1 MEKELE
7 QQGSSGENRAS
18 LELSPLSKTQDNR
31 INAVLERMLKA
42 TGQKACQNHGISKH
56 ETKAENRKAGN
67 PYALSNV
74 SESTEDAYKSG
85 MKGLMHWAYQS
96 YGIKDPFQITSTHI
110 KEFGLHLV
118 NCGFSKNGFSGYCKA
133 ISYYAKV
140 MTKYDHDPK
149 WQEALKEIRNYKGLC
164 VDKEH
169 ARAYANPNAI
179 IGALEGK
186 AAIAAELQYKCGL
199 RIADA
204 CFIRGKH
211 WDPVKGEGVVN
222 SKNGQEIHF
231 RPPLELVQK
240 LTDIIRVEGKFALN
254 LHTYNDALKSAV
266 TKTGQ
271 VWQSSHG
278 LRHNA
283 AIDYMRACEAKGM
296 TYQQALRAT
305 GEMLGHHR
313 SCEDVTKTYTD
324 GLAAW

>member
-1 MEKELE
+1 MEKEQE

-18 LELSPLSKTQDNR
+18 LELPALSKTQEAR
-31 INAVLERMLKA
+31 INTIIEKMLKA
-42 TGQKACQNHGISKH
+42 TGQKACQHHGQSKH
-56 ETKAENRKAGN
+56 ETKAENRRAGN
-67 PYALSNV
+67 PHALSNV
-74 SESTEDAYKSG
+74 SEQTEDAYKSG
-85 MKGLMHWAYQS
+85 MKGLLSWAYQS
-96 YGIKDPFQITSTHI
+96 YGIKDPFQITSEHI
-110 KEFGLHLV
+110 KEFGMHLV

-149 WQEALKEIRNYKGLC
+149 WQEGLKEIRNYKALC
-164 VDKEH
+164 IDKEH
-169 ARAYANPNAI
+169 ARAYSDPRAI
-179 IGALEGK
+179 VEALEGK
-186 AAIAAELQYKCGL
+186 AAIVAELQYKCGL

-204 CFIRGKH
+204 CFIRGKL
-211 WDPVKGEGVVN
+211 WDAEKGEGVVN

-240 LTDIIRVEGKFALN
+240 LTDIINVEGKFALN

-283 AIDYMRACEAKGM
+283 AIDYMRNCRAKGM

-313 SCEDVTKTYTD
+313 SCEDVTKSYTD
-324 GLAAW
+324 GLTAW